1 MVFKASMADSLPD
14 SLALDD
20 ADAAGDG
27 RGHGRGDGDGERS
40 DLVDFQRPFR
50 GRCYERYFF
59 FFGIL
64 MCCVSPFDDKLCWKA
79 HVI

>member
-1 MVFKASMADSLPD
+1 MADSLPD

-40 DLVDFQRPFR
+40 DLVDFQRRFR

-59 FFGIL
+59 F
-64 MCCVSPFDDKLCWKA
+64 SEY
-79 HVI
+79 